1 MSDRQID
8 TSSEEKSLS
17 GPLGTSAKQAEEA
30 AKIFAAAG
38 VEAMMSTF
46 SPAAGVAAGV
56 ATRYALDALKPGTL
70 PSVIPNSFKD
80 LFNDL
85 RHHMSPAEENRPRSL
100 QGLLSPIHSWT
111 PESGNGSP
119 SATDDLAMAGAGVVS
134 GAVGA
139 VGQAVSAS
147 KLAEGA
153 VITGAAAL
161 GREAGRTEKQ
171 IKDLANKVI
180 KEISE
185 TPDDVLKHVKEN
197 PVTSI
202 IEGTLW
208 IPSIVVDA
216 KLRKYFSK

>member
-8 TSSEEKSLS
+8 TSSEGTSLS

-30 AKIFAAAG
+30 AKILAAAG

-56 ATRYALDALKPGTL
+56 ATLYALDAMKPGTL

-85 RHHMSPAEENRPRSL
+85 RHHMSPA
-100 QGLLSPIHSWT
+100 
-111 PESGNGSP
+111 
-119 SATDDLAMAGAGVVS
+119 ATDDLARAGAGVVG
-134 GAVGA
+134 GAIGA
-139 VGQAVSAS
+139 VGQAVAAS

-153 VITGAAAL
+153 VITGAATA
-161 GREAGRTEKQ
+161 REAGRTEKQ

-180 KEISE
+180 KEIAE

>member
-8 TSSEEKSLS
+8 TSSEGISLS

-30 AKIFAAAG
+30 AKILAAAG
-38 VEAMMSTF
+38 AEAMMSTF
-46 SPAAGVAAGV
+46 NPAAGVAAGV
-56 ATRYALDALKPGTL
+56 ATRYALDAMKPGTL
-70 PSVIPNSFKD
+70 PSIIPNSFKD

-85 RHHMSPAEENRPRSL
+85 RHHIPPA
-100 QGLLSPIHSWT
+100 
-111 PESGNGSP
+111 
-119 SATDDLAMAGAGVVS
+119 ATDDLVRAGAGVVG
-134 GAVGA
+134 GAIGA
-139 VGQAVSAS
+139 VGQAVAAS

-153 VITGAAAL
+153 VITGAAAAV
-161 GREAGRTEKQ
+161 EAGRTEKQ

-180 KEISE
+180 KEIAE